1 MSLEP
6 ITLPDL
12 PVRDPAAHK
21 GTFGTVGVVGGQGS
35 EQVMIGSAALV
46 ALAALR
52 SGCGLATVAAPETII
67 HSVIEVAFEATGVAM
82 PVDAEG
88 ALIASSAAE
97 LIDTHLAGAR
107 VLAIGPGMGTGEPQ
121 RQVVMRLI
129 SREEQPLVL
138 DADALTVL
146 ARSEALQQDFR
157 APAILTPHPGEYQR
171 LADRLGIR
179 SSPRSPEER
188 LLAASS
194 LASRLGVVVVLKG
207 AETVVSD
214 GLRAFV
220 EPTVDPALATA
231 GSGDVLTGL
240 CAGFAS
246 QFPEALGLFEAA
258 VLAVRVHALAAREVC
273 DSRGTRRL
281 LSRELLQ
288 AVPGAIAVF
297 DSES

>member
-6 ITLPDL
+6 IKLPDL
-12 PVRDPAAHK
+12 PERDPAAHK

-97 LIDTHLAGAR
+97 RIDAHLAGAR
-107 VLAIGPGMGTGEPQ
+107 VLAVGPGMGTGEPQ
-121 RQVVMRLI
+121 RQIVMRLV

-157 APAILTPHPGEYQR
+157 APAILTPHPGEFAR
-171 LADRLGIR
+171 LADALGIQPEPRSDQERMDAAAALALRLGAIV
-179 SSPRSPEER
+179 
-188 LLAASS
+188 L
-194 LASRLGVVVVLKG
+194 LKG
-207 AETVVSD
+207 PRTIVTD
-214 GLRAFV
+214 GIRV
-220 EPTVDPALATA
+220 HVNQTGNPALATG
-231 GSGDVLTGL
+231 GSGDVLTGI
-240 CAGFAS
+240 CAGFVA
-246 QFPEALGLFEAA
+246 QFTGSLDLLDCA
-258 VLAVRVHALAAREVC
+258 ALAADVHGRAADLLVKN
-273 DSRGTRRL
+273 RGTTRL
-281 LSRELLQ
+281 IARDLLD
-288 AVPGAIAVF
+288 AIPESIATSPGL
-297 DSES
+297 